1 MDDVTERVRI
11 EEMMVQSEKMLSIG
25 GLAAGMAHEIN
36 NPLGVIL
43 QALQNI
49 FRRVSPDLP
58 ANIRAAEECG
68 IALTSLRQYLEQ
80 REILV
85 FMEDIRQSGQR
96 AAEIVAN
103 MLSFS
108 RKADG
113 GGSPA
118 DLAELL
124 DRTVLLAGSD
134 YDLKKCR
141 DFRQIEI
148 VREYE
153 PGLPPVV
160 CQAGKI
166 QQVFLN
172 ILRNGAEAMMAI
184 KDPGRRPRF
193 VLRVAQDQ
201 GMVRVEI
208 EDNGPGMDEAT
219 RRRVFEPFFTTK
231 PPGSGT
237 GLGLSVSY
245 FIIAEDHGGAMV
257 VESNPGVGTRFIIQL
272 PLAGKSG
279 RARPISG

>member
-1 MDDVTERVRI
+1 MPCASRVP
-11 EEMMVQSEKMLSIG
+11 VD
-25 GLAAGMAHEIN
+25 GMA
-36 NPLGVIL
+36 
-43 QALQNI
+43 A
-49 FRRVSPDLP
+49 
-58 ANIRAAEECG
+58 
-68 IALTSLRQYLEQ
+68 
-80 REILV
+80 
-85 FMEDIRQSGQR
+85 
-96 AAEIVAN
+96 
-103 MLSFS
+103 
-108 RKADG
+108 
-113 GGSPA
+113 
-118 DLAELL
+118 LL
-124 DRTVLLAGSD
+124 DRTVLLAGND

-141 DFRQIEI
+141 DFGRIEI

-153 PGLPPVV
+153 PGLPPVG

-166 QQVFLN
+166 RQVFLN

-184 KDPGRRPRF
+184 KDAGRTPRF

-245 FIIAEDHGGAMV
+245 FVITVDHGGAMV
-257 VESNPGVGTRFIIQL
+257 VESNPGVGTRFIL
-272 PLAGKSG
+272 PLAGKNG

>member
-1 MDDVTERVRI
+1 
-11 EEMMVQSEKMLSIG
+11 
-25 GLAAGMAHEIN
+25 
-36 NPLGVIL
+36 
-43 QALQNI
+43 
-49 FRRVSPDLP
+49 
-58 ANIRAAEECG
+58 
-68 IALTSLRQYLEQ
+68 
-80 REILV
+80 
-85 FMEDIRQSGQR
+85 
-96 AAEIVAN
+96 

-124 DRTVLLAGSD
+124 DRTVMLAGSD

-153 PGLPPVV
+153 PGLTPVV

-184 KDPGRRPRF
+184 KDLGRTPRF

-231 PPGSGT
+231 SGGAGI
-237 GLGLSVSY
+237 GLAVV
-245 FIIAEDHGGAMV
+245 AEIMQAHGGFV
-257 VESNPGVGTRFIIQL
+257 VLDNSASGASLRLLFPMTRQKG
-272 PLAGKSG
+272 AAK
-279 RARPISG
+279 